1 MPVVQ
6 IGVVRMAVDEPR
18 MRMRMAMRFA
28 RRIAWRMSMVMV
40 QIVYMA
46 MLVLDRLVR
55 MRMLVPLGEMKIE
68 PERH

>member
-6 IGVVRMAVDEPR
+6 IGVMRMTVDQPRVRMN
-18 MRMRMAMRFA
+18 MAMRLA
-28 RRIAWRMSMVMV
+28 AGIAIRVRVMVV
-40 QIVYMA
+40 QIVHMA